1 MYNRLACLRRY
12 CVAVAFVTV
21 AALVAFGAEPVDPG
35 VGDPYPLAHCAIV
48 PDVLLDENAEIVTV
62 EERELRV
69 CCSDC
74 ADQLAANS
82 FGATSQVDERITKQ
96 QLPLY
101 PLTTCIVDDKPL
113 FGLGTVNYVFR
124 NRLFRVC
131 SGKCQVKLEQ
141 EPAKFFGK
149 LDYAV
154 IEKQKPDYPLTTCI
168 VSGKPLAA
176 DSLDHV
182 VANQL
187 VRLSSFDQLE
197 QFGRTPGGYLLKL
210 RQAAKKNA
218 PTKGE

>member
-1 MYNRLACLRRY
+1 MHNRPNSVHRY
-12 CVAVAFVTV
+12 CVAAAFLTV
-21 AALVAFGAEPVDPG
+21 ATLAAFGVEPVDPG

-48 PDVLLDENAEIVTV
+48 PDVLLDENAEMVTV

-82 FGATSQVDERITKQ
+82 FGATSQIDERIVQQ

-113 FGLGTVNYVFR
+113 FGLGTINYVFR

-168 VSGKPLAA
+168 VSGKPLTA

-187 VRLSSFDQLE
+187 IRLSGFDQLE

-210 RQAAKKNA
+210 REAAKEKTSA
-218 PTKGE
+218 KSE